1 MLKRNTAAVLAFI
14 SVQDFDL
21 AVGCLSA
28 FWMVQ
33 RCIVKDKGV
42 GGFDDGVLRTVSGI

>member
-21 AVGCLSA
+21 AVGRLKA
-28 FWMVQ
+28 FL
-33 RCIVKDKGV
+33 
-42 GGFDDGVLRTVSGI
+42 DGTEMYCEG